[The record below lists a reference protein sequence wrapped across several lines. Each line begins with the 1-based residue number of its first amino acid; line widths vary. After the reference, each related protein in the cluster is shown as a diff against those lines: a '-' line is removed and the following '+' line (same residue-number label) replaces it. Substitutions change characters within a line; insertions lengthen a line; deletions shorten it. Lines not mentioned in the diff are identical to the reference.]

1 MNIEVNYQMDTDVNY
16 RMNIDYRMTIVVN
29 YRIDIEGNNS
39 ANTYK
44 NLLNFATCVS
54 NIYATKT
61 NL

>member
-1 MNIEVNYQMDTDVNY
+1 MDTDVNY

-39 ANTYK
+39 ANTKK
-44 NLLNFATCVS
+44 NLLNFAACVS